1 MFQVKDIIQNRQADQ
16 ILVKKI
22 LGGDSG
28 SFSAIIRNTEGLV
41 SEILFKMIPV
51 KEDRR
56 DIAQDV
62 YLKAYQNLKSF
73 RFQSKISTWIAQIAY
88 NSCLN
93 YIEKKKLL
101 LIPNNSDSKYTDD
114 EILDS
119 LNSSNGMQSNET
131 ENILFQKELSEILA
145 NELDKLSP
153 LYKTLITLYH
163 NEDFSYAEIS
173 EITGLPEGTVKS
185 YLFRARKELRNH
197 ILLTYKNETL

>member
-1 MFQVKDIIQNRQADQ
+1 MFQVKDIIQNRKDDQ

-22 LGGDSG
+22 LGGDSA
-28 SFSAIIRNTEGLV
+28 SFSVIIKNTEGLV
-41 SEILFKMIPV
+41 AEILFKMIPV

-62 YLKAYQNLKSF
+62 YLKAYQNLKNF

-93 YIEKKKLL
+93 YTEKKKLL
-101 LIPNNSDSKYTDD
+101 LIPNNSDNKYTDD

-119 LNSSNGMQSNET
+119 LNCSNGIQSNET

-163 NEDFSYAEIS
+163 NEDLSYAEIS
-173 EITGLPEGTVKS
+173 EITGLPDGTVKS
-185 YLFRARKELRNH
+185 YLFRARRELRDN
-197 ILLTYKNETL
+197 ILLTYKNEAL